1 MRSPAIA
8 TAVLLASMLAA
19 APAFAQTTTTEPTPS
34 TDTTETTESSSSP
47 EPLPVFL
54 QLSAYSGHAGEKVSV
69 AAACDTESSPLTTQ
83 ALRVTQP
90 LAANAEGH
98 QPWALFAE
106 TVIRD
111 VPEGSYPVSF
121 HCGGDPVTVYFTVLD
136 RDKTSTKQ
144 APGKSQTRQVPKG
157 APQTGDGSLAS

>member
-1 MRSPAIA
+1 MRTTAIA
-8 TAVLLASMLAA
+8 VGLLATLLAA
-19 APAFAQTTTTEPTPS
+19 TPAFAQDTTEPG
-34 TDTTETTESSSSP
+34 SSSP
-47 EPLPVFL
+47 APPSGTSSAPPSPEPTPAWLT
-54 QLSAYSGHAGEKVSV
+54 LSAYSGHAAEKVAV
-69 AAACDTESSPLTTQ
+69 AAACFDRFGPLTTQ

-121 HCGGDPVTVYFTVLD
+121 DCGGEPVTVHFTVLQRRPD
-136 RDKTSTKQ
+136 TT
-144 APGKSQTRQVPKG
+144 PGTGQTRTVPRG
-157 APQTGDGSLAS
+157 APETGDGSLAP

>member
-1 MRSPAIA
+1 MRTTAIA
-8 TAVLLASMLAA
+8 AGFFATLVAA
-19 APAFAQTTTTEPTPS
+19 TPAFAQTTTTSPEETS
-34 TDTTETTESSSSP
+34 SAEETTSAP
-47 EPLPVFL
+47 MPVWL
-54 QLSAYSGHAGEKVSV
+54 KLSAYSGHAGEQVSV
-69 AAACDTESSPLTTQ
+69 AAACDAEASPLTTR

-121 HCGGDPVTVYFTVLD
+121 HCGGEPVTVYFTVLD
-136 RDKTSTKQ
+136 RDSSP
-144 APGKSQTRQVPKG
+144 APGKADQSPGQTRVVPRG
-157 APQTGDGSLAS
+157 APQTGDGSLAP